1 MGRGLFE
8 RGGLFY
14 LVNVVVSVLHKELE
28 YEVQMLKYK
37 KLEIMQ
43 PRLKS
48 EISRIDH
55 PSVVQMKFSSGSS
68 TYWFGRPSWFH
79 HTNPGSHIHVNRP

>member
-28 YEVQMLKYK
+28 YEVEMLKYK

-43 PRLKS
+43 PRLKNKS
-48 EISRIDH
+48 EIS
-55 PSVVQMKFSSGSS
+55 
-68 TYWFGRPSWFH
+68 
-79 HTNPGSHIHVNRP
+79 